1 MSQKAKYTL
10 LYRKWGVGEAPDG
23 DEVQFFVEAHVYEN
37 HDAPRVGII
46 RWHVETRW
54 DERQLDAATFAT
66 IDRSNGY
73 CADIV
78 EHAVSLYHALEEQYP
93 PTRRVEEGQ
102 DEPHH

>member
-1 MSQKAKYTL
+1 MQQEAAYTL
-10 LYRKWGVGEAPDG
+10 LYRRWGAGADAAGTDVGFCV
-23 DEVQFFVEAHVYEN
+23 EVHAYESPN
-37 HDAPRVGII
+37 APRVGII

-54 DERQLDAATFAT
+54 DERQIDSSTCVM